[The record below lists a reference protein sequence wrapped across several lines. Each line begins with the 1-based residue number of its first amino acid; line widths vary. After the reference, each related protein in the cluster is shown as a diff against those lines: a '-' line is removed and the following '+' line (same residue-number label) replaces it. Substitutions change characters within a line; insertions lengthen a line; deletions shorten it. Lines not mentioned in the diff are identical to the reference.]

1 MKNKKIMVA
10 MSGGVDSSVAAF
22 LLQKKGF
29 EVVGVYMRLFDSQ
42 GNSEGAARRVCQK
55 LGIKFY
61 PVNLADKF
69 KQEVIEYF
77 VNSYRDG
84 ITPNPCV
91 KCNKLIKFGEMFRI
105 MNELEC
111 DYLATG
117 HYIKLEKKFNF
128 RNLRFTQKLFR
139 GRDVNKD
146 QSYFLYNL
154 SQAQLKKI
162 IFPLG
167 GFEKS
172 EIKKIAVEQALP
184 TLSSESQDVCFL
196 NIDGKIAE
204 HNEYL
209 REYIKQAPGPIKTL
223 DGKIVGEH
231 QGLSFYT
238 LGQRRGVEIG
248 GTGPYYVVKM
258 DQTTNALYVSS
269 DHDDPAL
276 YASELIMQEVNWIA
290 GAEPKFPFACEAVIR
305 YRHKAVKC
313 VVEKIKGNKYVVKFS
328 EAQRAV
334 MAGQSVVLYC
344 GEELIGGGVIGTHNT

>member
-1 MKNKKIMVA
+1 MVA

-29 EVVGVYMRLFDSQ
+29 EVIGVYMRLFDQ
-42 GNSEGAARRVCQK
+42 PEQSEMAARQVCQK

-69 KQEVIEYF
+69 KQEVIDYF
-77 VNSYRDG
+77 VNSYKEG

-111 DYLATG
+111 DFLATG
-117 HYIKLEKKFNF
+117 HYIRLEKKFDKSKLKF
-128 RNLRFTQKLFR
+128 RKKLFR
-139 GRDVNKD
+139 GKDVSKD

-154 SQAQLKKI
+154 SQAQLQKI

-167 GFEKS
+167 GFEKT
-172 EIKKIAVEQALP
+172 EIKKMALENELP
-184 TLSSESQDVCFL
+184 TLTGESQDVCFL

-209 REYIKQAPGPIKTL
+209 REYIKQEPGPIKTL
-223 DGKIVGEH
+223 AGKIVGEH

-248 GTGPYYVVKM
+248 GTGPYYVVKT
-258 DQTTNALYVSS
+258 DQTTNTLYVSS
-269 DHDDPAL
+269 DHDDGAL
-276 YASELIMQEVNWIA
+276 YTGKLIMNEVNWIA
-290 GAEPKFPFACEAVIR
+290 GVAPKFPFVCEAVIR
-305 YRHKAVKC
+305 YRHKSVKC
-313 VVEKIKGNKYVVKFS
+313 IVEKAENSAGKYVVIFK
-328 EAQRAV
+328 EKQRAV
-334 MAGQSVVLYC
+334 TPGQSVVFYD
-344 GEELIGGGVIGTHNT
+344 GEELLGGGIIIA

>member
-10 MSGGVDSSVAAF
+10 MSGGVDSSAAAF

-29 EVVGVYMRLFDSQ
+29 EVIGVYMRLFDNQ
-42 GNSEGAARRVCQK
+42 GNSEDAARRVCQK

-61 PVNLADKF
+61 PVNLAEKF

-77 VNSYRDG
+77 VDSYRDG

-117 HYIKLEKKFNF
+117 HYIKLEKKFSFGKFKFIN
-128 RNLRFTQKLFR
+128 KLFR
-139 GRDVNKD
+139 GHDASKD

-154 SQAQLKKI
+154 TQEQLGNI

-167 GFEKS
+167 AFEKT
-172 EIKKIAVEQALP
+172 EIKKIASAEELP
-184 TLSSESQDVCFL
+184 TLSGESQDVCFL

-223 DGKIVGEH
+223 AGEIIGEH

-258 DQTTNALYVSS
+258 DQENNTLYVSS

-276 YASELIMQEVNWIA
+276 YVSELMMQEANWIA
-290 GAEPKFPFACEAVIR
+290 GAEPKFTFACEAVIR
-305 YRHKAVKC
+305 YRHKEVKC
-313 VVEKIKGNKYVVKFS
+313 VVEKIKTNKFLVKFS
-328 EAQRAV
+328 EPQRAV
-334 MAGQSVVLYC
+334 MPGQSVVLYC
-344 GEELIGGGVIGTHNT
+344 GDELIGGGVIGA